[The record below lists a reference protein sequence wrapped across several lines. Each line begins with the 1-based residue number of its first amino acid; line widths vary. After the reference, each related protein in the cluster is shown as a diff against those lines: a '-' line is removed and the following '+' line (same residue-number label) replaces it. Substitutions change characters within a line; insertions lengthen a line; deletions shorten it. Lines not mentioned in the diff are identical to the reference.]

1 MTSGFGR
8 PRRASDSPSFLD
20 PPSTGAPPAAPAAAA
35 AESSPRSSPRAARPR
50 AAARA
55 AAEQRKPPRAARTPR
70 APKPAAAAERGG
82 GGGAAA
88 APRSAKRARAA
99 APAAAP
105 AADAP
110 PAAAAAPL
118 DAGQLVEAYNPKY
131 ALWYRATV
139 VKTDST
145 RVRVHYLGWKK
156 TTDQWLEAY
165 MVHVDDRAKPDKMK
179 SSDNA
184 GTPSARDG
192 TTTPTLKAKKK
203 NKA

>member
-1 MTSGFGR
+1 M
-8 PRRASDSPSFLD
+8 RRV
-20 PPSTGAPPAAPAAAA
+20 
-35 AESSPRSSPRAARPR
+35 AARPVPPPHE
-50 AAARA
+50 ARMA
-55 AAEQRKPPRAARTPR
+55 VLQVQRK
-70 APKPAAAAERGG
+70 
-82 GGGAAA
+82 
-88 APRSAKRARAA
+88 
-99 APAAAP
+99 
-105 AADAP
+105 
-110 PAAAAAPL
+110 
-118 DAGQLVEAYNPKY
+118 AGQLVEAYNPKY